1 MDVSFNPANIN
12 SHTLIMEYPH
22 TLTHTYTHTQN
33 THKIHRNFPE
43 ETVKTAERE

>member
-1 MDVSFNPANIN
+1 MNNGIP
-12 SHTLIMEYPH
+12 
-22 TLTHTYTHTQN
+22 THTYTHIHTHTQN